1 MDLAN
6 SLIRMVV
13 RSFYETRYI
22 LIIDSLFIH
31 SVHVRSEIRDGQTRP
46 VNQEYYYIPLH
57 PVIDAIKY
65 RVSKLTSDVKAQF
78 TPQVERKEYI
88 CRRCRAEWTQLE
100 VLGRVG
106 AEGFE
111 CDRCG
116 YVLDRADE
124 IEGALVDRSGHEKN
138 SKLMSQ
144 LDGILKLL
152 KRIDSVQIPAN
163 DFDFAWERK
172 VDVIRDKDRNP
183 ATRAPIVVT
192 KKGATVKGVSTTD
205 ASSVEVNLY
214 SNAEKG
220 AAELAE
226 TEKRKAELE
235 KQNALPSWITTSA
248 ISTEASASVKQE
260 SATGDSEAGTGVKAE
275 VKSEAQENAL
285 DESLNDKVAAYYAA
299 MAAEEEAQRVKEAES
314 DAGSSDDEDDFEDV
328 DFSASATPAESGMV
342 QSETPSLKRDF
353 DELEVKA
360 SQAPSEAATP
370 SVVDE
375 PPTHKRLKTED
386 VNEDENTK
394 EEEQPPAAPK
404 NDAQSDE
411 DDEDEFEDV

>member
-1 MDLAN
+1 MNKSNDGRSSCKKLAAN
-6 SLIRMVV
+6 
-13 RSFYETRYI
+13 
-22 LIIDSLFIH
+22 FIFAR
-31 SVHVRSEIRDGQTRP
+31 HVRSEIRDGQTRP

-57 PVIDAIKY
+57 PVVDAIKY
-65 RVSKLTSDVKAQF
+65 RVSKLTSEVKAQF

-100 VLGRVG
+100 VLGKVG
-106 AEGFE
+106 AEGFV

-172 VDVIRDKDRNP
+172 VDVIRDKDRHP
-183 ATRAPIVVT
+183 AARAPIVVT
-192 KKGATVKGVSTTD
+192 KKGAVVKGVSTTD
-205 ASSVEVNLY
+205 AASVEVNLY

-248 ISTEASASVKQE
+248 IASENTPSTKQE
-260 SATGDSEAGTGVKAE
+260 STPDDPETNNE
-275 VKSEAQENAL
+275 VKSEIKTEAQENAL

-314 DAGSSDDEDDFEDV
+314 EAGTSDDEDDFEDV
-328 DFSASATPAESGMV
+328 DFSASATPADTGLTKSD
-342 QSETPSLKRDF
+342 TPSLKRDF
-353 DELEVKA
+353 DEIESKLPQV
-360 SQAPSEAATP
+360 PSEAASVADEP
-370 SVVDE
+370 STAKRQKIEDGAVDE
-375 PPTHKRLKTED
+375 VQAEKATETAGPS
-386 VNEDENTK
+386 EAEQQSNTPQA
-394 EEEQPPAAPK
+394 EVE
-404 NDAQSDE
+404 SDE
-411 DDEDEFEDV
+411 DDEDDFEDV